1 MLIGYKLGQGSIVLR
16 VKIRNSSVST
26 GAGLTGLTSASAGL
40 IISTIADNES
50 AATAYTVAGSTIET
64 ITTLGTYAAP
74 TATKCRFKEVD
85 STNHKGIYEIQIADA
100 RFAVASAKSVLV
112 SISGATNAAECDVLI
127 PLTSMDPYD
136 TVRLGLTALPNIASG
151 NAGAIIT
158 SGTGTAQLT
167 TSSGAVT
174 VGTNNDK
181 TGYSLTQSFPTNF
194 ASLAITAAGGVTLA
208 DGVTHGGTSTI
219 ITFERMI
226 GVSTTLN
233 QPCVSLTGKG
243 TGAGFF
249 ASGASGSSG
258 AGMELQGGD
267 SGPTGGA
274 GLVAIG
280 GNGSGTGGIGIHV
293 LSGTPSGSALVLVG
307 TGSGDGISSTAGS
320 TGHSMH
326 IIGGATSG
334 AAIKLETLTDP
345 GIDENGTDY
354 KAAIW
359 AATTRTL
366 TSAANITS
374 TGGTTVPQTGD
385 SFARIGAAG
394 AGLTA
399 ITGATLSSAYDF
411 AKGTVAVTE
420 SYNADGSAPTPVQ
433 ALMLIL
439 QMLTEKAISSTTLTV
454 KKLDGTTT
462 AATFTLDSATTPTSI
477 TRAT

>member
-1 MLIGYKLGQGSIVLR
+1 
-16 VKIRNSSVST
+16 
-26 GAGLTGLTSASAGL
+26 
-40 IISTIADNES
+40 
-50 AATAYTVAGSTIET
+50 
-64 ITTLGTYAAP
+64 
-74 TATKCRFKEVD
+74 
-85 STNHKGIYEIQIADA
+85 
-100 RFAVASAKSVLV
+100 
-112 SISGATNAAECDVLI
+112 
-127 PLTSMDPYD
+127 
-136 TVRLGLTALPNIASG
+136 
-151 NAGAIIT
+151 
-158 SGTGTAQLT
+158 
-167 TSSGAVT
+167 
-174 VGTNNDK
+174 
-181 TGYSLTQSFPTNF
+181 
-194 ASLAITAAGGVTLA
+194 
-208 DGVTHGGTSTI
+208 
-219 ITFERMI
+219 
-226 GVSTTLN
+226 
-233 QPCVSLTGKG
+233 
-243 TGAGFF
+243 
-249 ASGASGSSG
+249 
-258 AGMELQGGD
+258 
-267 SGPTGGA
+267 
-274 GLVAIG
+274 
-280 GNGSGTGGIGIHV
+280 
-293 LSGTPSGSALVLVG
+293 
-307 TGSGDGISSTAGS
+307 
-320 TGHSMH
+320 MH